1 MKEDLCG
8 IVYSLIRVPTS
19 VFQQQWDYWFN
30 LKKQTLE
37 DDLEAWQVQQKN
49 EFDVWQAEQEKEFL
63 TWFESIKDILSGDV
77 AANLAARIAQLE
89 QTVESNSFKMDNHIK
104 DDLGHVRYLGLS
116 NGPNAWVCVSDNIIW
131 DTTVTPPRP
140 KEGSSYKI
148 KARQTNSGNV
158 SLVFKSTDGTKIS
171 NAFPVLNTDGSQVS
185 SSAIIGG
192 AIVTVVFTGSDFFLQ
207 GSGSG
212 VVTRN
217 NASYNTAGTYELT
230 VPKGVSKITAYIFGA
245 GGGGGCYSAAINRGG
260 GGGAGGAYLLASINV
275 TPGQKLTIV
284 VGKGGS
290 GSGDV
295 SQPGISGG
303 YSYVRSNGV
312 DFIAGGGGGGG
323 SGNSGGSNLSGL
335 GGEGGVYNKT
345 YVPPGGSYDNK
356 DGTLYSFAANGL
368 TNLSERLVS
377 FGGGDGAYFTNSSDG
392 GGGGGAAS
400 DLSGGKKGSFS
411 NGGAYG
417 PYATNIYGG
426 PGGAGA
432 IYSASAKPGNAPG
445 GGGGGG
451 GYVNNG
457 YVGGAN
463 GADGRVMLY
472 W

>member
-1 MKEDLCG
+1 MPEQLPEWNATGVEPPQSLKDSGWQPGMKPSAQHMNWLLNRAFKCIEELQQAGGNVADLTQT
-8 IVYSLIRVPTS
+8 VE
-19 VFQQQWDYWFN
+19 N
-30 LKKQTLE
+30 LEETV
-37 DDLEAWQVQQKN
+37 D
-49 EFDVWQAEQEKEFL
+49 
-63 TWFESIKDILSGDV
+63 S
-77 AANLAARIAQLE
+77 LE
-89 QTVESNSFKMDNHIK
+89 QTVNSNSLKIDNHIK
-104 DDLGHVRYLGLS
+104 DDSGHVRYYGGA
-116 NGPNAWVCVSDNIIW
+116 NGTNALLITHVTLPVE
-131 DTTVTPPRP
+131 TVGSLFRP
-140 KEGSSYKI
+140 KIGHAVRFSV
-148 KARQTNSGNV
+148 NSANTGNV
-158 SLVFKSTDGTKIS
+158 TIAFSDTKNTTS
-171 NAFPVLNTDGSQVS
+171 YYPLLNTDNSQILPGQLGNGSL
-185 SSAIIGG
+185 
-192 AIVTVVFTGSDFFLQ
+192 VTIAFNGTNFFLQ

-284 VGKGGS
+284 VGKCGS

-295 SQPGISGG
+295 SQPGLSGG

-312 DFIAGGGGGGG
+312 DFIAGGG

-411 NGGAYG
+411 YGGAYG

>member
-1 MKEDLCG
+1 MSTDTANYGFTKD
-8 IVYSLIRVPTS
+8 
-19 VFQQQWDYWFN
+19 N
-30 LKKQTLE
+30 E
-37 DDLEAWQVQQKN
+37 DDFYNVN
-49 EFDVWQAEQEKEFL
+49 V
-63 TWFESIKDILSGDV
+63 V
-77 AANLAARIAQLE
+77 NANLDKIDTEMKRIEDESKSFNE
-89 QTVESNSFKMDNHIK
+89 QVTDNTNAIANANTKLDTHIK
-104 DDLGHVRYLGLS
+104 DDVGHVRYAGTS
-116 NGPNAWVCVSDNIIW
+116 TGTNAMTIATDVIPVENPNVANPV
-131 DTTVTPPRP
+131 P
-140 KEGSSYKI
+140 KTGSSFKFIKSDGTNTGAVTVILKYTNLGNKI
-148 KARQTNSGNV
+148 SASYQVLDSQAKPLNAGDLTNGV
-158 SLVFKSTDGTKIS
+158 PYTLVF
-171 NAFPVLNTDGSQVS
+171 NGS
-185 SSAIIGG
+185 A
-192 AIVTVVFTGSDFFLQ
+192 FFLQ

-217 NASYNTAGTYELT
+217 NARYNTAGTYELT

-295 SQPGISGG
+295 SQPGLSGG

-411 NGGAYG
+411 YGGAYG

-432 IYSASAKPGNAPG
+432 LYSASAKPGNAPG